1 MTGKPNA
8 MTQQGATKH
17 RIIVMGVSGCGKTTI
32 GDLVA
37 RELGVPF
44 LDGDSLHP
52 VENVAKMA
60 AGTPLTD
67 EDRWPWLATVGAELA
82 TAGNGGLVLACS
94 ALRRSYRDAIRD
106 QAPDT
111 VFLHLHGSKEVLKAR
126 TEGRSGHFMPPA
138 LLESQLATLEPLE
151 ADEPGV
157 VVDIAAPVTQVVTE
171 ALAGIAA
178 VAGAAVGTSAVGYE
192 GAPGTQ
198 PRQFDVDLQAAP
210 FNLDDEAVAW
220 VESTLAGMSLEEQI
234 GQLFIN
240 HNNGYSP
247 EYLDGVLEK
256 YHVGG
261 MRYRPGPS
269 AAVQEHIR
277 YAQSR
282 TRIPLLVASNPEM
295 GGAGSC
301 DDGTLVSTHLQAGS
315 HPDKAIA
322 RQMGQVAGVETAALG
337 CNWAFAPIVD
347 IHYNWRNTVIS
358 TRAFGNTAEIV
369 VERAK
374 EYFDGISESPTVCAM
389 KHFPGD
395 GVDERDQHVVTS
407 YNTFGYDEW
416 NRTYGHVYRE
426 MIGHGVQSIMIG
438 HIGAPE
444 LSRHFRPGLA
454 DKDIRPATLAPELLQ
469 DLLRGELGFNGL
481 ILTDAS
487 QMIGLTQ
494 AMKRRDLVPATIAAG
509 CDMFLFFRNP
519 AEDFGYMLD
528 GYKSG
533 VITEHRLH
541 DALRRILALKASLGL
556 HRKPRQELVPPVE
569 ALALIGSDAHR
580 AIAAEIA
587 DKTVTLVKDT
597 ANNLPITPETHKR
610 IRLYGISGG
619 ADFTRADPLAYL
631 DTVKAELENAGFE
644 VHLFKTADQ
653 REAAGE
659 TGVNFMS
666 VISEEATG
674 DYADKYDAAFVF
686 ANVKGF
692 AQEAAIRIKWST
704 PMAAEIPWYVTEV
717 PTVFVSL
724 NQPNHLIDVPMVK
737 TAIHAHAGSPEAI
750 RATIEKIMGKS
761 EFQGTFNENV
771 FCDSFDT
778 RL

>member
-1 MTGKPNA
+1 
-8 MTQQGATKH
+8 
-17 RIIVMGVSGCGKTTI
+17 MGVSGSGKTTI

-37 RELGVPF
+37 RELGVAF

-67 EDRWPWLATVGAELA
+67 EDRWPWLATVGRELA
-82 TAGNGGLVLACS
+82 GAGDGGMVLACS
-94 ALRRSYRDAIRD
+94 ALRRSYRDAIRE

-111 VFLHLHGSKEVLKAR
+111 IFLHLNGSKEVLKAR
-126 TEGRSGHFMPPA
+126 TEGRTGHFMPPA
-138 LLESQLATLEPLE
+138 LLESQLATLEPLQE
-151 ADEPGV
+151 DERGV
-157 VVDIAAPVTQVVTE
+157 VVDIAAPVGDVVAE
-171 ALAGIAA
+171 ALKGIAA
-178 VAGAAVGTSAVGYE
+178 VVRPAVD
-192 GAPGTQ
+192 APRT
-198 PRQFDVDLQAAP
+198 PRQYDVDLAAAP
-210 FNLDDEAVAW
+210 FNLDADAIAW
-220 VESTLAGMSLEEQI
+220 VEGTVGAMTLEEKI

-240 HNNGYSP
+240 HNNDYSP
-247 EYLDGVLEK
+247 QYLDGVLEN

-282 TRIPLLVASNPEM
+282 SRIPLLIASNPEM

-301 DDGTLVSTHLQAGS
+301 DDGTFVSTHLQAGS
-315 HPDKAIA
+315 HPDKNIA

-358 TRAFGNTAEIV
+358 TRSFGNTPEIV

-374 EYFDGISESPTVCAM
+374 EYFDGISESPTACAM

-407 YNTFGYDEW
+407 YNTFSYEQWD
-416 NRTYGHVYRE
+416 RTYGHVYRE
-426 MIGHGVQSIMIG
+426 MIAHGVQSIMAG

-444 LSRHFRPGLA
+444 VSRHFRPDMA
-454 DKDIRPATLAPELLQ
+454 DAEILPATLSPELLQ

-481 ILTDAS
+481 VLTDAS
-487 QMIGLTQ
+487 QMVGLTQ
-494 AMKRRDLVPATIAAG
+494 VMKRRDLVPATIAAG

-519 AEDFGYMLD
+519 AEDFRYMLD

-533 VITEHRLH
+533 VISEQRLH
-541 DALRRILALKASLGL
+541 DALRRILGLKASLGL
-556 HRKPRQELVPPVE
+556 HLKSADQLVPPAE
-569 ALALIGSDAHR
+569 ALGVIGSASHR

-597 ANNLPITPETHKR
+597 AGNLPITPVTHPR

-631 DTVKAELENAGFE
+631 EVVKEELEAAGFE
-644 VHLFKTADQ
+644 VSLFRTAEQ

-659 TGVNFMS
+659 AGVNFMS

-674 DYADKYDAAFVF
+674 DYAEKYDAAFVF

-692 AQEAAIRIKWST
+692 AQEAAIRIKWSS

-737 TAIHAHAGSPEAI
+737 TAIHAHAGTREAI
-750 RATIEKIMGKS
+750 RAAVEKIQGKS

-771 FCDSFDT
+771 FCGSFDT